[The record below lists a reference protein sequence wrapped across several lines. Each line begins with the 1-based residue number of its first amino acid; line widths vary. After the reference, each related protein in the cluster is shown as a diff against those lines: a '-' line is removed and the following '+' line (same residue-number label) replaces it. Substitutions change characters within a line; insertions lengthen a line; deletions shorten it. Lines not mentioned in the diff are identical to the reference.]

1 MNENLGSTGTFA
13 LFVAVNVVSLMFVRT
28 FVPETKGHSLEDLE
42 TRFRPGRG
50 CTYLT
55 HTTARSDCCTAL
67 HVE

>member
-42 TRFRPGRG
+42 TRFRPG
-50 CTYLT
+50 
-55 HTTARSDCCTAL
+55 ARLRVSDPYHCSVGLL
-67 HVE
+67 HGAVR